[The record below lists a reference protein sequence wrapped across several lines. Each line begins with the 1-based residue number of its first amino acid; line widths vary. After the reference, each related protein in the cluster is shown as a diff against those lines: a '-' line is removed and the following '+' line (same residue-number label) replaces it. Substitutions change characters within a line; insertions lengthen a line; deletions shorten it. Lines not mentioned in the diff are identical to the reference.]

1 MTDSTAAIPS
11 HPPAPTPIAG
21 IGVAFVV
28 VIAIVGWVMVGTTFL
43 SEASIFG
50 GFLIFL
56 YWAKFEHLN
65 PRRLPNAILGA
76 LVGIGISWVTF
87 YGETYYGGAGFAVGM
102 ALLVLAIYLD
112 IIEAAPLVVNTSTMF
127 FSIITAAPLVKLEV
141 NWIEL
146 CTATVGGGLF
156 FGGFLSVVMWVGTK
170 VAKIT
175 KVEVK

>member
-1 MTDSTAAIPS
+1 MTDTTAAHPA
-11 HPPAPTPIAG
+11 HPPHPPTPIAG

-28 VIAIVGWVMVGTTFL
+28 VIAIVGWVMIGTTFL

-65 PRRLPNAILGA
+65 PRRMPNAILGA

-87 YGETYYGGAGFAVGM
+87 YGETHYGGAGFAVGM

-112 IIEAAPLVVNTSTMF
+112 IIEVAPLVVNTATMF

-141 NWIEL
+141 NWVEL
-146 CTATVGGGLF
+146 CLATLGGGLF
-156 FGGFLSVVMWVGTK
+156 FVTFLTLVMGIG
-170 VAKIT
+170 AKLA
-175 KVEVK
+175 KAKA